1 MTQPT
6 CFTGSRLEDG
16 SFVLATL
23 ESVRRCP
30 ARSDFIEL
38 RFVTDEASWTWCFR
52 DPPER
57 SERGAGGTLA
67 LTVGPYGAQARS
79 VDDSGLGLALPTSE
93 ALPMILG
100 GSQTYL
106 ARRLIERMVA
116 SSATAPSASR
126 PAASSPN

>member
-6 CFTGSRLEDG
+6 CFTGSRMEDG

-30 ARSDFIEL
+30 ARSEFIEL
-38 RFVTDEASWTWCFR
+38 RFMTDGAAWTWCFR

-57 SERGAGGTLA
+57 SDRACGGTLA
-67 LTVGPYGAQARS
+67 LTVGPYGAQARC
-79 VDDSGLGLALPTSE
+79 VDDEGLGPTLPTSE

-100 GSQTYL
+100 GSKTYV
-106 ARRLIERMVA
+106 ARRLVERMVA
-116 SSATAPSASR
+116 SSPVTPSTSR
-126 PAASSPN
+126 PAAPTA